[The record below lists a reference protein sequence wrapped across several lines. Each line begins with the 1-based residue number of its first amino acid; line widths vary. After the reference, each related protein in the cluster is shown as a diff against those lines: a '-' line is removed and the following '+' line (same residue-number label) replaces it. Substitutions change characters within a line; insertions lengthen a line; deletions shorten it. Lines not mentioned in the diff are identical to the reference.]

1 MRCSRARCSPPMLAT
16 TADIR
21 EAAVSGSAFRRR
33 GRLADL
39 TAEGYCP
46 QGSLGNTTCAKTCPV
61 ETPCYYEAMIRQTVA
76 TPSAPR
82 AIGPYSQAV
91 IVEGARCIYCS
102 GQIPLD
108 PETGE
113 LVGNGDVAQETHRV
127 MQNLAGVLKAAGASL
142 DAVVKTTIYLTDL
155 ANFAAVNAVYA
166 TYFTSAP
173 PARATVQV
181 AALPRGA
188 QVEIDAVA
196 VAA

>member
-1 MRCSRARCSPPMLAT
+1 MA
-16 TADIR
+16 
-21 EAAVSGSAFRRR
+21 SG
-33 GRLADL
+33 
-39 TAEGYCP
+39 
-46 QGSLGNTTCAKTCPV
+46 KTCPV
-61 ETPCYYEAMIRQTVA
+61 TAPCYHGTMIRDVVA
-76 TPSAPR
+76 TPSAPA

-91 IVEGARCIYCS
+91 IAQGARCIYCS

-108 PETGE
+108 PQTGE
-113 LVGNGDVAQETHRV
+113 LVGGGDVGQETHRV
-127 MQNLAGVLKAAGASL
+127 MQNLSAVLTAAGVSL

-155 ANFAAVNAVYA
+155 ANFAVVNEAYA
-166 TYFTSAP
+166 TYFGSTP